1 MTPTCRKDGS
11 CGVQNP
17 RTPQRDVG
25 KDFRWVSVDPALSL
39 SLLYSL
45 AWICLAIDSGKGIPH
60 NTNLGTRCSWNL
72 SFGEVTS
79 FLTQG
84 PLCPILPYFVSRFPS
99 CINQADGLLSVRSQL
114 GPMGPL
120 RLASIPASRHSV
132 DVSPVSPG
140 CSGRE
145 GEDESAHIRTD
156 WS

>member
-1 MTPTCRKDGS
+1 MSLAPPGCGPPPSSASSVFIRMTPTCRMDGS

-99 CINQADGLLSVRSQL
+99 CINQAKGLLSC
-114 GPMGPL
+114 G
-120 RLASIPASRHSV
+120 ASWDQWV
-132 DVSPVSPG
+132 L
-140 CSGRE
+140 
-145 GEDESAHIRTD
+145 
-156 WS
+156 

>member
-1 MTPTCRKDGS
+1 MRYKTQGLLREMLERTSGGS
-11 CGVQNP
+11 LQILP
-17 RTPQRDVG
+17 
-25 KDFRWVSVDPALSL
+25 SL
-39 SLLYSL
+39 SCIPWPVCL
-45 AWICLAIDSGKGIPH
+45 ICLAIDSGKGIPH
-60 NTNLGTRCSWNL
+60 STSLGTRCSWNL

-99 CINQADGLLSVRSQL
+99 CINQAEGLLSVRSQL
-114 GPMGPL
+114 GPMRPL

-140 CSGRE
+140 CYGRE
-145 GEDESAHIRTD
+145 GKDESAHICTD